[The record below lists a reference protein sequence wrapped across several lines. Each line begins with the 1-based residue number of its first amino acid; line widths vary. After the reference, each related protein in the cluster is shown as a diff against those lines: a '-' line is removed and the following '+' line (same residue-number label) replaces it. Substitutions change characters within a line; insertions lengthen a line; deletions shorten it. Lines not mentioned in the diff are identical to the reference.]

1 MTAKKD
7 KTHVHEAVDHPR
19 LELNDAIHQPVRLSI
34 MAILAH
40 AKKTDFAFLR
50 EYLGLSDSNLSHHL
64 VALEDLGYII
74 IEKVFEGKR
83 ARTWVV
89 LSTSGR
95 IAFED
100 HVRILRTIVEHP
112 FGVDE
117 SAHPL
122 EGTL

>member
-7 KTHVHEAVDHPR
+7 KARVHDTIDHPR
-19 LELNDAIHQPVRLSI
+19 LELNEAIHQPVRLSI

-64 VALEDLGYII
+64 LALEGLGYIV

-89 LSTSGR
+89 LSASGR
-95 IAFED
+95 TAFED
-100 HVRILRTIVEHP
+100 HVRILHAIVEHP

-117 SAHPL
+117 DTQPQ
-122 EGTL
+122 E